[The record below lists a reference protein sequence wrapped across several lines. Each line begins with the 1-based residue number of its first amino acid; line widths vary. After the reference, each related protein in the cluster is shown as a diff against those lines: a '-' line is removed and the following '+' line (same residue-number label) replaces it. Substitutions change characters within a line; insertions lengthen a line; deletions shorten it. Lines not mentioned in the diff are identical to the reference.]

1 MPSPQLTGIYGRSQ
15 TDKALA
21 EAMSIKDI
29 ENYHN
34 FIPETFSPPALAGA
48 PKRSPTASWV
58 YRPDDCGAAAKAR
71 ARWHQNR
78 TCPLSRTVTMAR

>member
-1 MPSPQLTGIYGRSQ
+1 MPSPQLSGVYGRSQ
-15 TDKALA
+15 TDKTLA

-34 FIPETFSPPALAGA
+34 FIPEMMSPPALAGA

-58 YRPDDCGAAAKAR
+58 SIAPMTAEPRLRREPAGIKIAR
-71 ARWHQNR
+71 V
-78 TCPLSRTVTMAR
+78 L